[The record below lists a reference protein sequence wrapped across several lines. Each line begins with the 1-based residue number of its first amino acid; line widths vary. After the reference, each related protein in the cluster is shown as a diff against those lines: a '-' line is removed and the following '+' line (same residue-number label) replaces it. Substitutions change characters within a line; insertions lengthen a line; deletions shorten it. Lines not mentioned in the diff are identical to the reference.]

1 MSVPDQARTRSIG
14 MAVEPSHWMDR
25 LRSAESSEP
34 AWPAS
39 LTPDAGPE
47 SIDVIN
53 ARNAL
58 RYRHVLMHDAS
69 RPLSKPRGNVSFN
82 TRIPKRVVLAV
93 IMASLGAILSYA
105 GSVYASQPLLL
116 AGFAC
121 ALVGVLAG
129 CIALATLLDF
139 GIASRTGALD
149 AQARQQPASAEQI
162 AAMKRAA
169 RADPE
174 LGRLIDDWWKDP
186 APISLHDAA
195 LVHAFQKARAI
206 DAREHSTV
214 H

>member
-1 MSVPDQARTRSIG
+1 MT
-14 MAVEPSHWMDR
+14 VESSHWMDR
-25 LRSAESSEP
+25 LRSAETSGLP
-34 AWPAS
+34 WPAALS
-39 LTPDAGPE
+39 PDAGPE
-47 SIDVIN
+47 PIDVIN

-58 RYRHVLMHDAS
+58 RYRRSLMRDAS
-69 RPLSKPRGNVSFN
+69 QPLLKPRRNVSFN
-82 TRIPKRVVLAV
+82 TRIPKRVALAV
-93 IMASLGAILSYA
+93 IMATLGVILSYA
-105 GSVYASQPLLL
+105 GSVYTSQPLLL

-139 GIASRTGALD
+139 GIASRASAQD
-149 AQARQQPASAEQI
+149 AQARRQPASAEQI

-186 APISLHDAA
+186 APISLHDVA
-195 LVHAFQKARAI
+195 LVLAFQKARAI
-206 DAREHSTV
+206 AARADSTL

>member
-1 MSVPDQARTRSIG
+1 MV
-14 MAVEPSHWMDR
+14 VESSHLMDR
-25 LRSAESSEP
+25 LRSAESSGLP
-34 AWPAS
+34 WPGA
-39 LTPDAGPE
+39 LAPGAGLE

-58 RYRHVLMHDAS
+58 RYRHALMHDAS
-69 RPLSKPRGNVSFN
+69 RPLLTPRRNVSFN
-82 TRIPKRVVLAV
+82 TRIPKRVALAV
-93 IMASLGAILSYA
+93 IMASLGVILSYA

-139 GIASRTGALD
+139 GIANRAGVQD
-149 AQARQQPASAEQI
+149 AQAQRQPASAEQI

-174 LGRLIDDWWKDP
+174 LGGLIDGWWKDQ
-186 APISLHDAA
+186 APISLHDVA
-195 LVHAFQKARAI
+195 LVLAFQKAKAIAARA
-206 DAREHSTV
+206 DSTM